1 MRYKSFITSAAVAAM
16 SLQGVFALPSI
27 TVESVV
33 QRWPWNNFF
42 DITYTISGDGGQD
55 IANFNY
61 CKVIFTATI
70 PGRAEPVVIDGSSDV
85 VAKAENGTWT
95 VTWTNAPAGVKA
107 DNCTMVASL
116 YRTTGDYMVVDLDT
130 GAYAFDDL
138 ATGDTAT
145 ATPTASN
152 ARYNTPLYK
161 TDRMVFRRVPRT
173 SDAAAAYSGGYPTG
187 HADFSAPTY
196 TGAYTNSVA
205 TWETDKDYF
214 VGLFEVTQGQVS
226 KFELEAKGY
235 SGTSDDRLLPQTKVS
250 WLLCNGNKASQD
262 LCAPRKSIAMN
273 GEKPGLSFI
282 CNLKVRT
289 DLDGF
294 TLPTSVMW
302 EIAARAGATTVY
314 PWGDSWK
321 TGFAVVGAS
330 RASAV
335 GSKNSNNWG
344 LFDMIGNAAEHTLDS
359 RLASDLAD
367 APNPWTALTAA
378 NLGLTDNYRRE
389 ARGGRAVNASSHA
402 DLKTSNRPSITT
414 NYETTDDC
422 VGFRL
427 AFMPKWP

>member
-107 DNCTMVASL
+107 ENCTMVASL

-138 ATGDTAT
+138 ADGDTPT

-152 ARYNTPLYK
+152 ARYNTRLYK

-173 SDAAAAYSGGYPTG
+173 SAAPSAYSGGYPTG
-187 HADFSAPTY
+187 HADYTTAANGGSY
-196 TGAYTNSVA
+196 TGNFPNSA
-205 TWETDKDYF
+205 RTWRTDKDFF
-214 VGLFEVTQGQVS
+214 VGLFELTRAQY
-226 KFELEAKGY
+226 AKLGVAY
-235 SGTSDDRLLPQTKVS
+235 ANGIGENGANALLPETSHHWIDFNGGTSQSLNAAPMNLNNNDNKKRF
-250 WLLCNGNKASQD
+250 LCH
-262 LCAPRKSIAMN
+262 
-273 GEKPGLSFI
+273 
-282 CNLKVRT
+282 LKVKT
-289 DLDGF
+289 GIQGF
-294 TLPTSVMW
+294 TMPTEVMW

-314 PWGDSWK
+314 PWGDTWQD
-321 TGFAVVGAS
+321 GYAVYAAS
-330 RASAV
+330 EKKAV
-335 GSKNSNNWG
+335 GTKTSNAWG
-344 LFDMIGNAAEHTLDS
+344 IFDMIGNVAEFTLES
-359 RLASDLAD
+359 YAPSGMAD
-367 APNPWTALTAA
+367 MAEATPWTSL
-378 NLGLTDNYRRE
+378 NSPQDYRRVI
-389 ARGGRAVNASSHA
+389 RGWYWASVSSHGNY
-402 DLKTSNRPSITT
+402 KTSSRGVSGGTWDQANA
-414 NYETTDDC
+414 NYGLR
-422 VGFRL
+422 VFYI
-427 AFMPKWP
+427 PQ